1 VSQRLRYANGTYER
15 DQLGVWRYSW
25 GDPVPGARDLT
36 LADLLAIHASDVAAT
51 RELGRAELE
60 WLAGEREDIG
70 EVLLQQHGD
79 RTPTTGDLVVGMAAP
94 ELHVQ
99 LMLTVADVADLAHVS
114 KATID
119 SYRSRGTLPEPQ
131 VQRGRTPLW
140 SRPVIQR
147 WLTLRP
153 GAAAEAARRAAAEAR
168 RVSRAAAANAAAD
181 AREGMARPA

>member
-1 VSQRLRYANGTYER
+1 VSQRLRYANDTYER
-15 DQLGVWRYSW
+15 DEFGVWRYRW

-36 LADLLAIHASDVAAT
+36 LADLLAIHTSDVAAT

-60 WLAGEREDIG
+60 WLSGERDDIG
-70 EVLLQQHGD
+70 DVLVQQHGD

-119 SYRSRGTLPEPQ
+119 SYRSRGSLPEPQ

-140 SRPVIQR
+140 SRPVIRR
-147 WLTLRP
+147 WLATRP
-153 GAAAEAARRAAAEAR
+153 GAAAEAARREALAAR
-168 RVSRAAAANAAAD
+168 RVRAEQVATVNPSM
-181 AREGMARPA
+181 RRPA

>member
-1 VSQRLRYANGTYER
+1 MAQRLRYANDTYER
-15 DQLGVWRYSW
+15 DEFGVWRYRW

-36 LADLLAIHASDVAAT
+36 LADLLAIHTSDIAAT

-60 WLAGEREDIG
+60 WLAGERDDIG
-70 EVLLQQHGD
+70 EVLVQQHGD
-79 RTPTTGDLVVGMAAP
+79 RAPTTGDLVVGMAAP

-99 LMLTVADVADLAHVS
+99 LMLTVADVAELAHVS

-140 SRPVIQR
+140 SRPVIKR
-147 WLTLRP
+147 WLATRP
-153 GAAAEAARRAAAEAR
+153 GAAADTARREALAARRARNGHPGAGGSDVPEMR
-168 RVSRAAAANAAAD
+168 
-181 AREGMARPA
+181 RPA

>member
-1 VSQRLRYANGTYER
+1 MTQRLRYANDTYER
-15 DQLGVWRYSW
+15 DEFGVWRYRW
-25 GDPVPGARDLT
+25 GDAVPGACDLT
-36 LADLLAIHASDVAAT
+36 LADLLAIHASDAVAT

-70 EVLLQQHGD
+70 EVLGQRHGD
-79 RTPTTGDLVVGMAAP
+79 RTPTPGDLVVGMAAP

-99 LMLTVADVADLAHVS
+99 LMLTVADVAEMAHVS

-119 SYRSRGTLPEPQ
+119 SYRSRGSLPEPQ

-147 WLTLRP
+147 WLANRP
-153 GAAAEAARRAAAEAR
+153 GAAAEAARRAAVEQR
-168 RVSRAAAANAAAD
+168 RTRAAGVRGGSD
-181 AREGMARPA
+181 PRIRRPA

>member
-1 VSQRLRYANGTYER
+1 MAQRLRYANDTYER
-15 DQLGVWRYSW
+15 DEFGVWRYRW

-36 LADLLAIHASDVAAT
+36 LADLLAIHTSDIAAT
-51 RELGRAELE
+51 RELGQAELE
-60 WLAGEREDIG
+60 WLAGERDDIG
-70 EVLLQQHGD
+70 EVLVQQHGD

-99 LMLTVADVADLAHVS
+99 LMLTVADVAELAHVS

-140 SRPVIQR
+140 SRPVIKR
-147 WLTLRP
+147 WLATRP
-153 GAAAEAARRAAAEAR
+153 GAAADTARREALAARRAR
-168 RVSRAAAANAAAD
+168 NGRPGAANSD
-181 AREGMARPA
+181 VPEMRRPA

>member
-1 VSQRLRYANGTYER
+1 MGQRLRYANDTYER
-15 DQLGVWRYSW
+15 DEFGTWRYRW

-36 LADLLAIHASDVAAT
+36 LADLLAIHTSDAAAT

-60 WLAGEREDIG
+60 WLAGERDDIG
-70 EVLLQQHGD
+70 EVLVCQHGD

-119 SYRSRGTLPEPQ
+119 SYRSRGSLPEPQ

-140 SRPVIQR
+140 SRPVIKR
-147 WLTLRP
+147 WLENRP
-153 GAAAEAARRAAAEAR
+153 GAAAEAARRAALAAR
-168 RVSRAAAANAAAD
+168 RARTDQVTAAATM
-181 AREGMARPA
+181 RRPA

>member
-1 VSQRLRYANGTYER
+1 MGQRLRYANDTYER
-15 DQLGVWRYSW
+15 DEFGVWRYRW

-36 LADLLAIHASDVAAT
+36 LADLLAIHASDAEAT

-60 WLAGEREDIG
+60 WLAGERDDIG
-70 EVLLQQHGD
+70 EVLVQRHGD

-119 SYRSRGTLPEPQ
+119 SYRSRGTLPAPQ

-147 WLTLRP
+147 WLATRP
-153 GAAAEAARRAAAEAR
+153 GAAAEAARRAALEAR
-168 RVSRAAAANAAAD
+168 RVRRDGPGD
-181 AREGMARPA
+181 AETDVPSMRRPA